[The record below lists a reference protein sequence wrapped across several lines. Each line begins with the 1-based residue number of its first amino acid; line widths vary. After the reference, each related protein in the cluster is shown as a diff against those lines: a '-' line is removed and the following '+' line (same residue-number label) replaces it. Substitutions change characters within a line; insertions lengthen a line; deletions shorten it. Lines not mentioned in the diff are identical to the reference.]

1 MAREKTRC
9 RDCGVE
15 AGQLHKKGCGW
26 EICSKCGVQLLM
38 CNCIN
43 EEESKRIPYGT
54 VREIA
59 ARIPHFTCDHI
70 EKYVKKDILSA
81 IESGLW

>member
-1 MAREKTRC
+1 MAREKQKC

-15 AGQLHKKGCGW
+15 PGQLHEEGCVW
-26 EICSKCGVQLLM
+26 EICSKCGVQLFV

-59 ARIPHFTCDHI
+59 ARIPDFTCSHI
-70 EKYVKKDILSA
+70 EKYTKKDILSA
-81 IESGLW
+81 IENGLW